1 MTSRYKIGLQI
12 LEQSQKTTRELQKK
26 IKEEEPK
33 LQDLGFMLQKK
44 NETLKKMIENAGIK
58 KIEMENA
65 KLQLNKKVE
74 FLTKLNLEIENEK
87 SETEVEKKD
96 ALKFAEKLNVKDIT
110 EVSS

>member
-33 LQDLGFMLQKK
+33 LQDLRIMLQKK

-58 KIEMENA
+58 RIEMENA
-65 KLQLNKKVE
+65 KLALNKKVV
-74 FLTKLNLEIENEK
+74 FLTKLNEEIETEK
-87 SETEVEKKD
+87 AETEIEKKD
-96 ALKFAEKLNVKDIT
+96 ALKYAEKLNVKDIT